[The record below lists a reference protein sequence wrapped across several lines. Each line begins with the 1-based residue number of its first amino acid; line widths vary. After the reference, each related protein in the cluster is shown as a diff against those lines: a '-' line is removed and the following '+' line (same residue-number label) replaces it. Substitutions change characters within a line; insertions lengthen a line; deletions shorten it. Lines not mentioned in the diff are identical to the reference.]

1 MANKNLSTGLVALL
15 AGVGIGAVA
24 GILFAP
30 EKGSVLRK
38 RLHDRHTE
46 GVDELKRKVKGLK
59 RKVKEKAVE
68 KEHEFEARFNN
79 LLAKADHKADD
90 VIVTLEKKL
99 NELKELKAKST
110 NK

>member
-1 MANKNLSTGLVALL
+1 MANKNLSTGLVTLL

-38 RLHDRHTE
+38 KIKDGATSE
-46 GVDELKRKVKGLK
+46 AEELKRKFKGFK
-59 RKVKEKAVE
+59 RKAKEKAVE

-90 VIVTLEKKL
+90 VIATLEKKL